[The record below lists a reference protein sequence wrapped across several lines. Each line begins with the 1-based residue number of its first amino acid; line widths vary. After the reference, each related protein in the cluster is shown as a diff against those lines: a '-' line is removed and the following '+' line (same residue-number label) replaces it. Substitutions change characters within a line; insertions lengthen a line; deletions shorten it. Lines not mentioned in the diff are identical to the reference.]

1 MFNSAGNKSSH
12 LIFINCLKAN
22 ELKAVS
28 KNVHIQVGA
37 EAPSDEDLDN
47 MVEQLGGSV
56 DFDTFAAFVIPVI
69 LEAFGVTAE

>member
-1 MFNSAGNKSSH
+1 M
-12 LIFINCLKAN
+12 
-22 ELKAVS
+22 S
-28 KNVHIQVGA
+28 KNVHNQVGA